1 MKNLIEQPKNIISSY
16 QTNLNQQIK
25 IVLLTFILTIIP
37 TTVIFILFKLRT
49 NLSLDLLTRDPLII
63 TNGRFYIGMISNIGI
78 LFWCA
83 CAAICLYSSAL
94 LKKHNRSREISKIL
108 GFSGLFTSFLMLDDL
123 FMLHENFYY
132 YTGINHLL
140 ILAYLVFVVVFFV
153 KNIKVIKKTEFV
165 ILLAAMGFFSL
176 SIVYDAFESNNLPIF
191 VEDVFKFLGI
201 TTWFTYFLRL
211 CWRELNSIIRLS
223 SSSHEVY

>member
-1 MKNLIEQPKNIISSY
+1 MKNLIEQQKNIVIPN
-16 QTNLNQQIK
+16 QTNLNQQTK
-25 IVLLTFILTIIP
+25 IVLLTFLTTIIP
-37 TTVIFILFKLRT
+37 TTLIFILFKLRT
-49 NLSLDLLTRDPLII
+49 NLSLDLLTRDPLVI

-83 CAAICLYSSAL
+83 CAAICLYSYAL
-94 LKKHNRSREISKIL
+94 LRKHNRSREISKFL

-123 FMLHENFYY
+123 FMLHENFHYRL
-132 YTGINHLL
+132 GIN
-140 ILAYLVFVVVFFV
+140 YLVFLIYSVILLVFSV
-153 KNIKVIKKTEFV
+153 KSIKVIKKTEFV

-176 SIVYDAFESNNLPIF
+176 SIVYDSFESNNLPIF
-191 VEDVFKFLGI
+191 IEDLFKFLGI

-223 SSSHEVY
+223 SSHEVF